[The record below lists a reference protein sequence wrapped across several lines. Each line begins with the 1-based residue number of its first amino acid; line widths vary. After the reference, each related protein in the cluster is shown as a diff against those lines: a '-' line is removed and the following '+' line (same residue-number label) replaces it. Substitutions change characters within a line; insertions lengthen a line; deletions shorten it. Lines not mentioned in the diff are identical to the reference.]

1 MTTPEE
7 QAKTLFTV
15 ESTAPFIHSLHNT
28 RFRVSEALHFPT
40 DDFASRSA
48 TPSEGEGSTPAPE
61 VQIKTYLRFTV
72 DNIGNQTSFV
82 FGSERESCDIYVYAA
97 TKISRQ
103 LFAVELENNGRSAML
118 KNLSRY
124 GTDIESPIY
133 DRQRFRQKRALHPGD
148 QVAITTAA
156 CSSRVW
162 PTTTTNDGDDTSPKT

>member
-1 MTTPEE
+1 MLARRSGVYGSGTTPKHIFSRIMTTPEE

-15 ESTAPFIHSLHNT
+15 QSTAPFIHSHHNT
-28 RFRVSEALHFPT
+28 RFRVSEALHFRT
-40 DDFASRSA
+40 DDFAGRSA

-72 DNIGNQTSFV
+72 DNIGNQPSFV
-82 FGSERESCDIYVYAA
+82 FGSERESCDIYVYVYAA

-103 LFAVELENNGRSAML
+103 LFAEELENNGRSAML

-133 DRQRFRQKRALHPGD
+133 DRQKFR
-148 QVAITTAA
+148 
-156 CSSRVW
+156 
-162 PTTTTNDGDDTSPKT
+162 